1 MFVATEKKK
10 KNLHSGK
17 QRFCLG
23 APLSPL
29 LMSGCALC
37 CGSLCSDWLGFF
49 VVRVILPPVALAPFF
64 FFCSVFVCLFS
75 CGRRYFQKP
84 AQMNVFF
91 FLFLNYSRKFLF

>member
-10 KNLHSGK
+10 KISILENKGFVLEH
-17 QRFCLG
+17 LY
-23 APLSPL
+23 L

-75 CGRRYFQKP
+75 CG
-84 AQMNVFF
+84 
-91 FLFLNYSRKFLF
+91 

>member
-1 MFVATEKKK
+1 MFVATEKK

-37 CGSLCSDWLGFF
+37 CGSLCSDWFGFF

-64 FFCSVFVCLFS
+64 FFCSVFVLFVFS
-75 CGRRYFQKP
+75 KTCS
-84 AQMNVFF
+84 NECVFF
-91 FLFLNYSRKFLF
+91 FVFF